1 VEETRQYTVVSR
13 DDKTERRARKRLL
26 GFGFH
31 LVGYFIV
38 MAGIFLV
45 NQSHGT
51 DPTKFIFV
59 LVGWGSVLALH
70 AAFVMGLFSVFSDRS
85 K

>member
-1 VEETRQYTVVSR
+1 MVE
-13 DDKTERRARKRLL
+13 DDRKILRARRRLL
-26 GFGFH
+26 GFGLH

-45 NQSHGT
+45 NFSAGT
-51 DPTKFIFV
+51 DPTRFVFI

-70 AAFVMGLFSVFSDRS
+70 AAFVMGFFGAFSGRKD
-85 K
+85 

>member
-1 VEETRQYTVVSR
+1 VEETWQYTVVSR
-13 DDKTERRARKRLL
+13 DDEKEQRARKRLL

-31 LVGYFIV
+31 LIGYFIV

-45 NQSHGT
+45 NQSQGT
-51 DPTKFIFV
+51 DPTKFIIL

-70 AAFVMGLFSVFSDRS
+70 AAFVMGLFSVFSDRN

>member
-13 DDKTERRARKRLL
+13 EDETKRRARQRLV
-26 GFGFH
+26 GFGLH

-38 MAGIFLV
+38 MAGIFFV
-45 NQSHGT
+45 NLSQGN
-51 DPTKFIFV
+51 DPTKSAFL

-70 AAFVMGLFSVFSDRS
+70 AAFVMGLFSVLSDRN

>member
-1 VEETRQYTVVSR
+1 MEETRQYTVVSN
-13 DDKTERRARKRLL
+13 DEETERRARRRLV
-26 GFGFH
+26 GFGLH

-38 MAGIFLV
+38 MAGIFFMNLSQG
-45 NQSHGT
+45 N
-51 DPTKFIFV
+51 DPTKSAFF

-70 AAFVMGLFSVFSDRS
+70 AAFVMGLFSVFSDRN